1 MLAAVARARLTHH
14 LGPVMSSLSAPVARR
29 ALSSLPRPF
38 VRVIPAVF
46 DSRRI
51 AVVTTA
57 VVGTLT
63 IVLLAG
69 IAFGFVRA
77 QIMREEFA
85 KLNVIAAEVLERS
98 ERSSAQ
104 VRAAIAELQAHDA
117 APCSP
122 EQLALMAELNL
133 KYGQLQG
140 VGYVANNRLMCSSYG
155 RHGDGILLP
164 VPTSQHTA
172 RGLLQLRKANLS
184 LASSVRSQPVIMV
197 TSAANGYTAIVSP
210 SLPIDVD
217 TKDPNVALGTVLY
230 SSNEVRM
237 SRGKFNPNWHAMLG
251 DGQHAEFIADDRIV
265 SLWRS
270 PRYDYFAF
278 ASIPADAANARIHQA
293 GIVLMSCAVC
303 AMVVLMFLT
312 WRSARKA
319 LPLSEAIREG
329 LRRKEFYLVYQ
340 PLVDLKTL
348 RWVGAEALLR
358 WRRSTGEHVRPDIFI
373 PVAEDC
379 HLIEEITDHVFEL
392 AATDLAGFFEKYPD
406 FHVAINLSA
415 SEMQSPHVV
424 PRLKNFIERV
434 TGARARNFVF
444 EATERSLIKPDQAGP
459 ILAEIRGMG
468 STVAIDDF
476 GTGYSSLSYLQT
488 LGTDYLKIDKSFVD
502 AIDTASVKNH
512 VVAHIIGLGKDLRL
526 RLIAEGVETAEQA
539 RYLSDRGVE
548 FAQGWHFAKAMAIG
562 ELADSLNRQ
571 VA

>member
-1 MLAAVARARLTHH
+1 MTA
-14 LGPVMSSLSAPVARR
+14 
-29 ALSSLPRPF
+29 
-38 VRVIPAVF
+38 
-46 DSRRI
+46 
-51 AVVTTA
+51 VTTA
-57 VVGTLT
+57 VVGTLA
-63 IVLLAG
+63 IALLAG
-69 IAFGFVRA
+69 IAFGFARA

-85 KLNVIAAEVLERS
+85 KLNVVAAEVLERS

-104 VRAAIAELQAHDA
+104 VRAAIAELQAHDT

-122 EQLALMAELNL
+122 KSVALMAELNL

-155 RHGDGILLP
+155 RHGDGVLLP
-164 VPTSQHTA
+164 APTSQHTA
-172 RGLLQLRKANLS
+172 RGPLQLRKASLS
-184 LASSVRSQPVIMV
+184 LASSVGPQPVIMV

-210 SLPIDVD
+210 TLAIDVD
-217 TKDPNVALGTVLY
+217 TKDPDVALGTVLY

-237 SRGKFNPNWHAMLG
+237 SRGKFNPDWRGRLG
-251 DGQHAEFIADDRIV
+251 DGQHAEFVKDDRIV

-293 GIVLMSCAVC
+293 GVLLMSCAAC
-303 AMVVLMFLT
+303 AMVVLLFLT
-312 WRSARKA
+312 GRSARKA
-319 LPLSEAIREG
+319 LPLSDAIREG
-329 LRRKEFYLVYQ
+329 LRRREFYLVYQ
-340 PLVDLKTL
+340 PVVELNTG

-379 HLIEEITDHVFEL
+379 HLIEEITDQVFEL
-392 AATDLAGFFEKYPD
+392 AAADLAGFFEKYPD

-415 SEMQSPHVV
+415 SEMQSPDVV
-424 PRLKNFIERV
+424 PRLKNFIARV
-434 TGARARNFVF
+434 TGARARNFAF
-444 EATERSLIKPDQAGP
+444 EATERSLIKPDQARP

-512 VVAHIIGLGKDLRL
+512 VVAHIIGLAKDLRL
-526 RLIAEGVETAEQA
+526 QLIAEGVETAEQA

-548 FAQGWHFAKAMAIG
+548 YAQGWHFARAMAID

-571 VA
+571 AA